1 MGLSIGSTPASGLY
15 VGAAPAQGMYVGS
28 QLVYPPQMTGYT
40 DFSYGQTG
48 TVDLASVSGG
58 EWTQSNDGSVG
69 IKVTK
74 DGVITTSTTRTDR
87 TYLPLAQWAQPMNKY
102 EIEVAGYL
110 AEALTGEA
118 VYLVAGKPLT
128 AENFI
133 ALSMSSTAVKL
144 MVCNQRFTQV
154 SAIDITS
161 SVSPQP
167 GAWVQ
172 LRRSRI
178 AGSSNIQAEVLVDGV
193 SKVSTQLSG
202 LPAPGLADQNVGGVC
217 LAFRSANWSFY
228 YAAKLDAF
236 KIETF

>member
-1 MGLSIGSTPASGLY
+1 MGLNIGSTPASGLY
-15 VGAAPAQGMYVGS
+15 VGSAPAQGMYVGS
-28 QLVYPPQMTGYT
+28 QLVYPPQMMGYSS
-40 DFSYGQTG
+40 FNYGQTG

-58 EWTQSNDGSVG
+58 EWTQSNDSVG
-69 IKVTK
+69 IKVTTA
-74 DGVITTSTTRTDR
+74 GVITTSSTTTDR

-118 VYLVAGKPLT
+118 VYLFAGKPLT
-128 AENFI
+128 AANFI

-144 MVCNQRFTQV
+144 MVCNQRLTQV

-167 GAWVQ
+167 GLWVQ

-178 AGSSNIQAEVLVDGV
+178 AGSSNIKAEVLVDGV
-193 SKVSTQLSG
+193 SKFSTQLSG

-217 LAFRSANWSFY
+217 LAFRRASWTNY

-236 KIETF
+236 DIETF